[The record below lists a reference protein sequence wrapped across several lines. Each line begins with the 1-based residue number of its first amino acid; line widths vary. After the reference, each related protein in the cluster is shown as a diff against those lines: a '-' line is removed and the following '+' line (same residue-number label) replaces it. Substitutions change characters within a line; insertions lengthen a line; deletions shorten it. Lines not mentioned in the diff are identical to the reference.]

1 LLLVSKSFFF
11 CRAAYLRLGATGN
24 PNQEALCNARV
35 EEIEPSLRYCAYN
48 LSKKGG
54 AQPAEIAKL
63 LAEGDKVPQHF
74 SRLLF
79 LLLPDVHLVC
89 RLL

>member
-1 LLLVSKSFFF
+1 MIAFLIAAGLKVVFFF

-63 LAEGDKVPQHF
+63 LAEGDKV
-74 SRLLF
+74 
-79 LLLPDVHLVC
+79 
-89 RLL
+89 